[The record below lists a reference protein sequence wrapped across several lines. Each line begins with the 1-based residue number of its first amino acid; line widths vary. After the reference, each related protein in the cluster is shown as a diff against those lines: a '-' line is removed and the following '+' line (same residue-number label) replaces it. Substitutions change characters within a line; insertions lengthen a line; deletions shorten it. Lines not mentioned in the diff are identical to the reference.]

1 MIMINDLFRNSAFK
15 FKYGIEM
22 GKSKRKKEQGR
33 EKDQEFI
40 LIELEVFSR
49 VYVCECIFS

>member
-1 MIMINDLFRNSAFK
+1 MINDLFRNSAFK